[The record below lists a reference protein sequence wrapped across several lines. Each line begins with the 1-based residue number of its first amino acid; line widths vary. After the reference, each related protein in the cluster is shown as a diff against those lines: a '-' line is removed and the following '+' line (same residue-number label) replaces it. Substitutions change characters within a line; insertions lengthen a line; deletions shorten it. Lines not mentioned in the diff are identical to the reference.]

1 MTMLAEEYPTTVHV
15 LPQTPQLRAMFTMI
29 RDAETARDDF
39 VFYADRIIRLLVEEG
54 KSNAR
59 ARGPGGGATGQ
70 TNKFLIDSPARPKLP
85 AHQGTGRGHA
95 YGRHL

>member
-59 ARGPGGGATGQ
+59 ARGPGGTAVG
-70 TNKFLIDSPARPKLP
+70 KCLIDSPARPKLP

-95 YGRHL
+95 HGRHL